1 MRHSVVAVL
10 VVSLVGHAGMALPS
24 VALAQP
30 AGREMLCKEQARYP
44 LWASASHAV
53 VPVTVHRMKYK
64 DSKFAYDDSKLEQDF
79 PLARLEKLFAR
90 RGPINTIWEQAKIRL
105 ALYRVEACE
114 YALEDFGF
122 QPRRENEVPS
132 PDAGEAGARLFR
144 GVSETYNDRVLGGL
158 DLYIWWQVRQ
168 WAAYGLPHKPDR
180 PGAVWLD
187 RDCLSPTFTKCCDR
201 LLAHETGH
209 FFNLC
214 HSCKTV
220 AEGAEPVKCRVC
232 VPDNQE
238 PPLCSTGGEREA
250 RLMRGTYDGVRLTEC
265 ERGEAAARAR
275 GRQLPM
281 SNN

>member
-1 MRHSVVAVL
+1 VRSLTVAV
-10 VVSLVGHAGMALPS
+10 VVLSLAALTGLALSS

-30 AGREMLCKEQARYP
+30 AGPQTMCREQARYP
-44 LWASASHAV
+44 LWASASHVV

-64 DSKFAYDDSKLEQDF
+64 NNKFAYDDTKLEQDF
-79 PLARLEKLFAR
+79 SLAWLEKLFAR
-90 RGPINTIWEQAKIRL
+90 RGPVNGIWEQAKIAL
-105 ALYRVEACE
+105 VLYRVEVCE
-114 YALEDFGF
+114 YALEDFAF

-144 GVSETYNDRVLGGL
+144 GISETYNDRVLGGL
-158 DLYIWWQVRQ
+158 DLYLWWQVRQ

-187 RDCLSPTFTKCCDR
+187 RDCLSPTFTKGCDR

-220 AEGAEPVKCRVC
+220 AEGAEPVRCRVC
-232 VPDNQE
+232 VPDRQE
-238 PPLCSTGGEREA
+238 PPLCGVGEREG

-275 GRQLPM
+275 GRALPM